1 LTEELRHGTLRAET
15 KKEGNMMAEAKSS
28 VGEVRVKPDRLHAF
42 TMAICQADGS
52 SPDEAKLVAD
62 QLVLANLFGHD
73 SHGVGM
79 MPAYITNTQNGA
91 CVRNHHATIARDNG
105 SVIVVDGGHGYGQ
118 VVAKEAM
125 DIGIE
130 RARKNGVCV
139 VGLTNAHHI
148 GRIGHWAEQCAR
160 AGMVSTHWVNVHG
173 HKSLVAPF
181 GGAEPRFSTN
191 PYCTAVPRKGKE
203 PIVLDFATSQVAMGK
218 VRVANNKKIQMEPGL
233 LIDSQGNQTTEPGVM
248 YNVPYG
254 AILPFGLHKGGGL
267 AVICDLLAGALTGGG
282 THSPRTIVKDGT
294 DIVNN
299 MLSIII
305 DPASMGG
312 TAYFEDE
319 VENFVGWV
327 KSAKPQPGVDE
338 VLTPGEPER
347 ARKLDRE
354 KNGVPIDNTTWQQLI
369 EVARKVR
376 LNDTDIPVTAG

>member
-15 KKEGNMMAEAKSS
+15 KKEGSMMAEAKSS